1 MKKLIATLI
10 LTVILISCVSV
21 SVSAAMP
28 STVEPLWDNT
38 SIVTGTMVFD
48 GSDKSQGTAEMQVVG
63 KIGVTKIEG
72 SVVVYKRVGSSWVY
86 VTENSKT
93 VSTKNC
99 FLSVDFKSEIGYE
112 YKAEFHFVVTKG
124 TTNETIDRTIT
135 KTCE

>member
-28 STVEPLWDNT
+28 STVDPLWDNT
-38 SIVTGTMVFD
+38 SIVTGTLTFD
-48 GSDKSQGTAEMQVVG
+48 GSDKSQGNAEMQVVG

-86 VTENSKT
+86 VTEGSKT

-99 FLSVDFKSEIGYE
+99 VLSVDFKSEIGYE

-124 TTNETIDRTIT
+124 TTNETIDKTIT